1 MSDGTGFPARTITKL
16 PKYEYD
22 EAIIEI
28 GKIYSNSVAV
38 TDIEKVE
45 WTTRIKPVKKCVH
58 TVKYIDIKTGKE
70 CELNAESFWKY
81 FVRQS

>member
-28 GKIYSNSVAV
+28 GKIYNNSVAV

-45 WTTRIKPVKKCVH
+45 WQQGLSQLKSVFIQ
-58 TVKYIDIKTGKE
+58 
-70 CELNAESFWKY
+70 LNTLT
-81 FVRQS
+81 